1 MIQLCCILFGFLINT
16 KHFFY
21 HSKCD
26 IHVYGSI
33 NLHSTFLAIRGVSR
47 DFRTIH
53 LCANGIHLCIVH
65 TLDFILT
72 RIVQRLFKFC
82 RFSFVIFKNYLP
94 MILPIK
100 LLYNIHYTYSECY
113 TAPRSGHLTLHLMAL
128 MKVPRSVGSRH
139 LWHWHRKYLVRS
151 RCFRRTDQPHLPE
164 IIGSTKVKVYFVP
177 GRFEE

>member
-1 MIQLCCILFGFLINT
+1 MYAEALI
-16 KHFFY
+16 Y
-21 HSKCD
+21 
-26 IHVYGSI
+26 I
-33 NLHSTFLAIRGVSR
+33 STFLAIGACHEIFGLYICVRMASTYAYSI
-47 DFRTIH
+47 DY
-53 LCANGIHLCIVH
+53 
-65 TLDFILT
+65 ILT
-72 RIVQRLFKFC
+72 RIVQRLFKFG

-139 LWHWHRKYLVRS
+139 LRHWHRKYLVRS

-164 IIGSTKVKVYFVP
+164 IIGSSKVKVYFVP